1 MTDPSLVGIIGS
13 LQPCAAGFA
22 TELARQG
29 YTPRSLQTQLHLMA
43 HVSRWLHARD
53 LDVADLPRWTQQFLQ
68 ARQNTGYEHHLTDR
82 ALRPLLAYLR
92 DQGATPLAP
101 TPLPTGP
108 VEEAL
113 ARPTVG
119 TQNRPLVGG

>member
-43 HVSRWLHARD
+43 QETFPAD
-53 LDVADLPRWTQQFLQ
+53 AVASD
-68 ARQNTGYEHHLTDR
+68 
-82 ALRPLLAYLR
+82 
-92 DQGATPLAP
+92 GACQPLA
-101 TPLPTGP
+101 
-108 VEEAL
+108 ACK
-113 ARPTVG
+113 RP
-119 TQNRPLVGG
+119 